1 MNLPNVIAGTEIPER
16 PYIIAEIGVNH
27 ECDMAKALQMI
38 DECKAYGA
46 HAVKFQAYKAGTIAS
61 KHSPSYWDTSKE
73 PTTSQYQL
81 FQKYDKFGKEEFEK
95 LKDYSEQLGI
105 EFLCTPF
112 DVESADYLAPMMSTI
127 KISSSDLTN
136 KPFIEY
142 LCQFGKPI
150 ILSTGASDKEEIS
163 RAVSWIR
170 KFDLPLCLM
179 HCVLNYPTANKDAQ
193 LAKITGL
200 KEAFPDCV
208 IGYSDHTLPE
218 DMSTLQYA
226 WNLGALVI
234 EKHYTF
240 DKTLPGNDHYH
251 AMDKNDL
258 TLFETRLSEEVSGA
272 EIESSEKYGGKEL
285 VYTQGEVLSR
295 QNARRSLVL
304 AKPVAKGAQIAVEDL
319 TWKRPASGVSPADI
333 DAVIGK
339 TVNNDLA
346 VDDVLMW
353 EHISE

>member
-1 MNLPNVIAGTEIPER
+1 MNLSHIIAGTEDPSR

-27 ECDMAKALQMI
+27 ECDMEKAYQMI
-38 DECKAYGA
+38 DECKEFGA

-81 FQKYDKFGKEEFEK
+81 FQKYDKFGRKEFEQ
-95 LKDYSEQLGI
+95 LKAYSDERGVD
-105 EFLCTPF
+105 FLCTPF
-112 DVESADYLAPMMSTI
+112 DIDSADYLAPMMEAI

-150 ILSTGASDKEEIS
+150 ILSTGASDEEEIR
-163 RAVSWIR
+163 RAVSWISA
-170 KFDLPLCLM
+170 FDLPLCLM
-179 HCVLNYPTANKDAQ
+179 HCVLNYPTPNKNAQ
-193 LAKITGL
+193 LAKISGL
-200 KEAFPDCV
+200 KEAFPDVV

-226 WNLGALVI
+226 WNLGAKVI

-240 DKTLPGNDHYH
+240 DKSLPGNDHYH
-251 AMDKNDL
+251 AMDKEDL
-258 TLFETRLSEEVSGA
+258 IVFEKRLEESVS
-272 EIESSEKYGGKEL
+272 IEDIQRSEKYGNKAL
-285 VYTQGEVLSR
+285 VFGQDEELSR

-304 AKPVAKGAQIAVEDL
+304 AQDLAEGQTLSREHL

-333 DAVIGK
+333 DRVIGK
-339 TVNNDLA
+339 TVNRRLET
-346 VDDVLMW
+346 DDVLMW
-353 EHISE
+353 EHLN